1 MLMALHR
8 TTRTFAANLLS
19 YGASEVASKAARLLV
34 VIVVA
39 RTLDLTEVGIAAAA
53 MAAADILKALT
64 ENGVVQRIIAAPER
78 TVQATCATARRIFWV
93 WCIGLFAVQAGVA
106 GVLHLS
112 GGSLTLTLLVLILG
126 AEYLFMP
133 AGLVQVALA
142 MRAGKLRQTAAIAG
156 TQVVG
161 ANLMA
166 AALVFVWPS
175 AIALLLPR
183 LLSAPIWLIAVRRL
197 HPWTPDRAAGFAP
210 VRPFFVYGRA
220 VLGTE
225 LVKALRLQAD
235 KIVVGLTLGG
245 EALGLYFMAFNAGL
259 SLSNAFTTAFAT
271 VLFPALSRAADR
283 AQALRHSIA
292 VALCLITPVIVLQ
305 ALAAPIYV
313 PFLLGTDWAQI
324 SGIVSILCLVAI
336 PTTLW
341 TATAGWLRAENRPE
355 VELMV
360 TTALALATV
369 ANTFLLAPFGLTAVA
384 TGYACVTTFVFIA
397 AAWPGL
403 RTAFHATPLQEA

>member
-1 MLMALHR
+1 MA
-8 TTRTFAANLLS
+8 TDQTFRTFAANLLS
-19 YGASEVASKAARLLV
+19 YGASEVASKASRLLV

-53 MAAADILKALT
+53 MAAADILKSLT
-64 ENGVVQRIIAAPER
+64 ENGVVQRIIAAKDRELE
-78 TVQATCATARRIFWV
+78 ATCATASRIFWV
-93 WCIGLFAVQAGVA
+93 WCISLFVLQAAVA
-106 GVLHLS
+106 GIMYAWAADT
-112 GGSLTLTLLVLILG
+112 TLALLVLILA

-142 MRAGKLRQTAAIAG
+142 MRAGKLKQTAAIAG

-161 ANLMA
+161 ANMMA
-166 AALVFVWPS
+166 AAVVFVWPS

-197 HPWTPDRAAGFAP
+197 HPWTRDTSAGFAP
-210 VRPFFVYGRA
+210 LRPFLVYGRS

-225 LVKALRLQAD
+225 LVKAIRLQAD
-235 KIVVGLTLGG
+235 KIVVGMTLGG

-271 VLFPALSRAADR
+271 VLFPTLSQTTNQS
-283 AQALRHSIA
+283 QALRHSLGI
-292 VALCLITPVIVLQ
+292 ALCVITPVIVFQ
-305 ALAAPIYV
+305 AIAAPIYV
-313 PFLLGTDWAQI
+313 PILLGPDWAQI

-341 TATAGWLRAENRPE
+341 TATAGWLRANDRPD
-355 VELMV
+355 VELKV
-360 TTALALATV
+360 TFVLALATV
-369 ANTFLLAPFGLTAVA
+369 ANTFALSPLGLNVVA
-384 TGYACVTTFVFIA
+384 TGYACVTTLVFVI

-403 RTAFHATPLQEA
+403 RTAFFPATLQEV

>member
-1 MLMALHR
+1 MAVDR

-19 YGASEVASKAARLLV
+19 YGASEVASKASRLLV
-34 VIVVA
+34 VVVVA
-39 RTLDLTEVGIAAAA
+39 RTLELTEVGIAAAA

-64 ENGVVQRIIAAPER
+64 ENGVVQRIIAASDREL
-78 TVQATCATARRIFWV
+78 QATCATASRIFWA
-93 WCIGLFAVQAGVA
+93 WCVGLFVLQAGVA
-106 GVLHLS
+106 GGLHLS
-112 GGSLTLTLLVLILG
+112 GGSATLVLLVLILG

-142 MRAGKLRQTAAIAG
+142 MRAGKMKQTAAIAG
-156 TQVVG
+156 TQIVG
-161 ANLMA
+161 ANLLA

-197 HPWTPDRAAGFAP
+197 HPWTRERAAGFAP
-210 VRPFFVYGRA
+210 VRPFLVYGRA

-225 LVKALRLQAD
+225 LVKAFRLQAD

-259 SLSNAFTTAFAT
+259 SLSNAFSTAFAT

-283 AQALRHSIA
+283 AQALRQGIC
-292 VALCLITPVIVLQ
+292 VALGLITPIIVLQ
-305 ALAAPIYV
+305 ALAAPYYV
-313 PFLLGTDWAQI
+313 PVLLGPDWAEI

-341 TATAGWLRAENRPE
+341 TATAGWLRAQDRPE

-360 TTALALATV
+360 TTGLALATV
-369 ANTFLLAPFGLTAVA
+369 ANTFLLAPHGLTAVA
-384 TGYACVTTFVFIA
+384 TGYACFTTLIFVA

-403 RTAFHATPLQEA
+403 RTAFRPVSLQEI